1 MGQLGELVGQARWLL
16 GDRQVWILAV
26 PVVNVAV
33 AGAEVIVLVAI
44 VRSLLL
50 LVDEGAVAEVGVG
63 PFDAELDA
71 VQLLWLAVA
80 AGLVSI
86 VLRLVDSVIVG
97 RLAAKATATARSRL
111 IDSYFSADWWAMATM
126 RSGHLQ
132 QLLGNNVQHASMV
145 IPLLGTAMSA
155 LVNLLVYG
163 AFVAVTSPVVGAV
176 FAALGLVVV
185 SLFSLL
191 RRQSR
196 AVAKSSQQWVREVQL
211 SATTLSALNREL
223 QLFDVQDVAR
233 RELQSLNRSARAALA
248 RLRTMQRLVPTLFQQ
263 VVLLAVV
270 ALIALARELDIDA
283 SSFGTAAIL
292 AVRSLSYLQ
301 LLNSSTQSSVEA
313 GPFVEEIREAVEH
326 HTERART
333 RGARELGSV
342 DSLRLH
348 DVAFRYERDAVL
360 QDVSLDLAPGDWL
373 GVVGPSGGGKT
384 TLVMILAGLLEPSSG
399 RYTLNGEDV
408 AEYSAASWASAFAL
422 LSQEPVLLRGSV
434 AENIRFYREGSQ
446 EAVERAAERAAVAD
460 DIRRLPDAWETQVG
474 DGQANLSGG
483 QRQRIALA
491 RALFGEPRV
500 LILDEPT
507 SALDAENER
516 MIEESLFG
524 LGPDVIVVVVS
535 HRPTLLRRC
544 NRFLVVED
552 GLVVDDGTPDEVP
565 VERYVGELPGP
576 VGERRPSEEL
586 DVRQAEVEIGE

>member
-16 GDRQVWILAV
+16 GDRQAWILAV
-26 PVVNVAV
+26 PLINVAV
-33 AGAEVIVLVAI
+33 AAAEVTVLVAI

-50 LVDEGAVAEVGVG
+50 LVDEGASAEVGIG
-63 PFDAELDA
+63 PIDADLDA
-71 VQLLWLAVA
+71 VQLLWLAFA
-80 AGLVSI
+80 AGLISI
-86 VLRLVDSVIVG
+86 ALRVVDSVVVG
-97 RLAAKATATARSRL
+97 RLAARATATARGRL
-111 IDSYFSADWWAMATM
+111 IDSYFSADWWAMASM

-155 LVNLLVYG
+155 LVNLVVYG
-163 AFVAVTSPVVGAV
+163 AFVAVTSPLVGGV
-176 FAALGLVVV
+176 FAALGVVVV

-191 RRQSR
+191 RRRSR
-196 AVAKSSQQWVREVQL
+196 AVAKSSQEWIREVQL

-233 RELQSLNRSARAALA
+233 RELQSLNRSARGALA

-270 ALIALARELDIDA
+270 ALIALARKLDIDA
-283 SSFGTAAIL
+283 SDFGTAAIL

-313 GPFVEEIREAVEH
+313 GPFVEEIRDAVEH
-326 HTERART
+326 HNERART
-333 RGARELGSV
+333 RGPRQLGAV
-342 DSLRLH
+342 ERLSLEDVSFRYGH
-348 DVAFRYERDAVL
+348 DVVL
-360 QDVSLDLAPGDWL
+360 RDVSMDLAAGDWL

-384 TLVMILAGLLEPSSG
+384 TLVMILAGLLEPSAG
-399 RYTLNGEDV
+399 RYSLDGADAREH
-408 AEYSAASWASAFAL
+408 SADSWASAFAL
-422 LSQEPVLLRGSV
+422 LSQEPVLLRGSI

-446 EAVERAAERAAVAD
+446 EAVERAAERAAIAD
-460 DIRRLPDAWETQVG
+460 DIRALPDAWDTQVG

-491 RALFGEPRV
+491 RALFGEPKV

-544 NRFLVVED
+544 NRFLVIE
-552 GLVVDDGTPDEVP
+552 GGVVVADGTPDQVP
-565 VERYVGELPGP
+565 IERYVGVRSEQLDVGQAQVE
-576 VGERRPSEEL
+576 VGE
-586 DVRQAEVEIGE
+586 